1 MNATDSEDRIIQ
13 GFAELLEQ
21 MRANVPV
28 DPIPTNRRPEV
39 PAIERERNRV
49 WREYAEVGLIPPSE
63 HALSITALD
72 DLGLPL
78 PSKEPAE

>member
-1 MNATDSEDRIIQ
+1 MNATDTEDRIRH
-13 GFAELLEQ
+13 GFAELLDRL
-21 MRANVPV
+21 RANVPV
-28 DPIPTNRRPEV
+28 DPIPTNTRPEV
-39 PAIERERNRV
+39 PALERERNRV

-78 PSKEPAE
+78 PTKEPAA